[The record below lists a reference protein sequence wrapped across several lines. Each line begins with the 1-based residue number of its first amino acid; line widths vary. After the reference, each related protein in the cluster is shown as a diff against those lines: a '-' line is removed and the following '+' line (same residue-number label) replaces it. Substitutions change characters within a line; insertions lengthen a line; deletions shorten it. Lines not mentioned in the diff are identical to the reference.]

1 MNKCTKCG
9 KMYVHKPCP
18 NCGNMDNC
26 TWVIYDIHTGY
37 NGILSSRGDW
47 CSDVY
52 KYFAT
57 APVDRIALMLYA
69 SDSQEAMQIARWLQ
83 TSIREHSLGVSPH
96 NAVNQPSKAGTV
108 SVIPKPRG
116 RGGRKSKIRLLLE
129 SNLGSAICVYMQQT
143 LFHSE
148 IRKYLVTPVE
158 VKPQAVT
165 FDVGYIERQMRGT
178 IYRSSL
184 GTITL
189 NYDRKTTLEELCK
202 TAVMSLNS
210 AYVINEEYLSLD
222 D

>member
-9 KMYVHKPCP
+9 RMYISKPCP

-37 NGILSSRGDW
+37 DGLLDYRKTW

-57 APVDRIALMLYA
+57 APVDRVALMLYA

-83 TSIREHSLGVSPH
+83 TEIRNHSLGISSP
-96 NAVNQPSKAGTV
+96 KTGT
-108 SVIPKPRG
+108 ITATPKPKG

-129 SNLGSAICVYMQQT
+129 SQIGNAICVYMQQT

-148 IRKYLVTPVE
+148 IRKYLVAPVE
-158 VKPQAVT
+158 VKQQTVT
-165 FDVGYIERQMRGT
+165 FDVGYIERQARGT
-178 IYRSSL
+178 LYRSFL

-189 NYDRKTTLEELCK
+189 DYNRKTTLDELCK
-202 TAVMSLNS
+202 TAVMRLNS